1 MSVLQ
6 SFLLYSKK
14 SWQTGILLKYWY
26 VVTIRSWK
34 LSGIPLEQILY
45 ALQIS
50 RAPIDGHLH
59 SESISGILEATYGC
73 FSQLRIYTTWE
84 SLHLHLKCQSFFIY
98 SLSSLWNFSTKQLHI
113 NTLANIVYSLLK
125 SYIKRNSN
133 WNWLQTASNMFFGST
148 NYFSK
153 KLVKN
158 SENILTSSIS
168 LRCLILV

>member
-1 MSVLQ
+1 MSVLP

-45 ALQIS
+45 ALKFKRYLTYLQKLQIS

-148 NYFSK
+148 NSFSK
-153 KLVKN
+153 KLVK
-158 SENILTSSIS
+158 ILKIF
-168 LRCLILV
+168 